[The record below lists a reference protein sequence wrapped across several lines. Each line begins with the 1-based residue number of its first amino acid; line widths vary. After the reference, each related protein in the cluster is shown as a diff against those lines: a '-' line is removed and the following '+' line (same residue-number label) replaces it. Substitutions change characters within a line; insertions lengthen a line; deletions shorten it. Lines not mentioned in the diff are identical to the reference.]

1 VLDLEILRASLD
13 GYVTGLGRAISADEG
28 RALLLGVEWV
38 SLELAA
44 RFAAD
49 ALFESYFGWDPARF
63 AGRGEHN
70 LVRARGQWSL
80 HQALLATRDARA
92 AMLGLAA
99 V

>member
-1 VLDLEILRASLD
+1 MSFARRWTATALAWAARS
-13 GYVTGLGRAISADEG
+13 TTDER

-49 ALFESYFGWDPARF
+49 ALRESYFGWDAARF
-63 AGRGEHN
+63 PGRGEHN

-80 HQALLATRDARA
+80 HQALLATRETRW
-92 AMLGLAA
+92 AMLA
-99 V
+99 